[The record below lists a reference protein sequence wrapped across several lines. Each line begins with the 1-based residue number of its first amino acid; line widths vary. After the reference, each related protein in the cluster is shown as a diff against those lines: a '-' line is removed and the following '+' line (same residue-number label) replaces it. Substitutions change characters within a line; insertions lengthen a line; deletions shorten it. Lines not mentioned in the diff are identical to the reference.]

1 MEFSE
6 FELDEKLLNAIGDLQ
21 YKKPTKVQEAVIPE
35 ALDGH
40 DILAESPTGTGKTAA
55 YILPALQHLIDFPSK
70 KLGLARILVL
80 VPTREL
86 ALQVSEHARDLGKYL
101 KGLSVGTLIGGVEH
115 EEQLPVLTGKTDIVI
130 ATPGRLIEY
139 LRKEMFDIR
148 AVEILVLDEADRM
161 LDMGFI
167 DNVREISRA
176 AYRREQTFLF
186 SATLEGEI
194 LNRFAN
200 TVLKDPVE
208 FHVDAP
214 RSEHK
219 KINQYKYYADSLEH
233 KTLLLEAL
241 LRDKAVEKA
250 LVFVKTREGL
260 QNLISRLDRDGF
272 SFSYLRGEMDQE
284 KRLEGLRKFTDNTVR
299 ILVAT
304 DVAARGIDITDIT
317 HVINFDMPRT
327 ADVYVH
333 RIGRTARAG
342 RKGTAI
348 NLVEAHDVPM
358 LEKVQRYTGEIQDT
372 RVIDS
377 LRPKNR
383 VPEFSGKKKKSR
395 DDNGKDRAK
404 NSKKGSFGGE
414 KPEKKPHSKDRL
426 RDKKNKGKPDFAAK
440 RAKKALRNEASQD
453 ENKNGEGAK

>member
-358 LEKVQRYTGEIQDT
+358 LEKVQRYTGDIQDT

-377 LRPKNR
+377 LRPQNR

-395 DDNGKDRAK
+395 DDSGKDRAK

-440 RAKKALRNEASQD
+440 RAKKALRNEAAPD
-453 ENKNGEGAK
+453 ETRNGEES

>member
-1 MEFSE
+1 
-6 FELDEKLLNAIGDLQ
+6 
-21 YKKPTKVQEAVIPE
+21 
-35 ALDGH
+35 
-40 DILAESPTGTGKTAA
+40 
-55 YILPALQHLIDFPSK
+55 
-70 KLGLARILVL
+70 
-80 VPTREL
+80 
-86 ALQVSEHARDLGKYL
+86 
-101 KGLSVGTLIGGVEH
+101 
-115 EEQLPVLTGKTDIVI
+115 
-130 ATPGRLIEY
+130 
-139 LRKEMFDIR
+139 MFDIR

-241 LRDKAVEKA
+241 LRDKTVEKA

-272 SFSYLRGEMDQE
+272 SFSYHRGEMDQE

-395 DDNGKDRAK
+395 DDNGKDRTK
-404 NSKKGSFGGE
+404 NGKKGSFGGE

-440 RAKKALRNEASQD
+440 RAKKALRNEASPD